1 MTGMAALKAS
11 IIIVIG
17 LVAVVYGLA
26 GQTELRA
33 GLAGESFC
41 KATWPDGETWIW
53 TRMGTPN
60 TLLPFTV
67 SADGYSRCRLAS
79 DTSFLSGHLYY
90 VAHRGDDTT
99 DAIER
104 LDRGCAG
111 DNAPCAYIHREG
123 DVLTSIRSK
132 DGTATATPV
141 WADLSVTGVN
151 PLYDLLGRP
160 FAALVTLLA
169 VFSFGAQA
177 WRAWDS

>member
-1 MTGMAALKAS
+1 MTGMAALKAG
-11 IIIVIG
+11 IIIIIG

-41 KATWPDGETWIW
+41 KATWPDGETWVW
-53 TRMGTPN
+53 TRLGDPN
-60 TLLPFTV
+60 TALPFMV
-67 SADGYSRCRLAS
+67 SADEHSRCRLAS
-79 DTSFLSGHLYY
+79 TSLVSGDLYY
-90 VAHRGDDTT
+90 IAHRGDNTT
-99 DAIER
+99 ESIER
-104 LDRGCAG
+104 LDRDCAG

-123 DVLTSIRSK
+123 DVLTSMESQ
-132 DGTATATPV
+132 DGKATATPV
-141 WADLSVTGVN
+141 WSDLSVTGVN